1 MSRDIEIRRFSPDRA
16 EEWNA
21 FVASS
26 SNGTFLHDRRYMDY
40 HCDRFD
46 DHSLIFESE
55 GKVIAC
61 LAANRVGDSLF
72 SHGGLTFGGLLVKPS
87 TSAAQ
92 VVQIFESIRDDLV
105 QQEIR
110 TLQYK
115 PVPHIFHAQPAEADL
130 YALCNA
136 GARQV
141 RTDLSAAIPLRR
153 KMAFSSG
160 RKYGAKKAAKAGLD
174 TSEST
179 NFAAFWDILADVLGQ
194 RHDARPTHALDEITR
209 LNAAFPDRIR
219 LFAAFADAQ
228 MLAGVVLFDFG
239 RTVHCQYM
247 ASSPKG
253 RDLGA
258 LDLVVQSLVNDRFS
272 DRDWFS
278 FGIST
283 TSEGRELNV
292 GLSRQKE
299 MFGARSLAIPQ
310 YRWDLA
316 G

>member
-1 MSRDIEIRRFSPDRA
+1 MSGDIEIKRYTPDLSVA
-16 EEWNA
+16 WND
-21 FVASS
+21 FVAAAT
-26 SNGTFLHDRRYMDY
+26 NGTFLHDRRFMDY
-40 HCDRFD
+40 HSDRFD
-46 DHSLIFESE
+46 DHSLIFESD
-55 GKVIAC
+55 GKIIAC
-61 LAANRVGDSLF
+61 LPANRVDDTLQ
-72 SHGGLTFGGLLVKPS
+72 SHGGLTFGGLLVKPA

-92 VVQIFESIRDDLV
+92 VVQIFASLRDDLLR
-105 QQEIR
+105 QGIGA
-110 TLQYK
+110 LNYK
-115 PVPHIFHAQPAEADL
+115 PVPHIFHAQPAEADI

-153 KMAFSSG
+153 KLSFSSG
-160 RKYGAKKAAKAGLD
+160 RKYGAKKAAKAGLT
-174 TSEST
+174 TSET
-179 NFAAFWDILADVLGQ
+179 TDFAAFWDVLGAVLDQ
-194 RHDARPTHALDEITR
+194 RHDARPTHSLDEIKR
-209 LNAAFPDRIR
+209 LNAAFPKRIR
-219 LFAAFADAQ
+219 LFAAFEGARL
-228 MLAGVVLFDFG
+228 LAGVVLFDFG

-247 ASSPKG
+247 ASSGDG

-258 LDLVVQSLVNDRFS
+258 LDLVVQSLVNETFA

-283 TSEGRELNV
+283 TAEGRELNV

-310 YRWDLA
+310 YRWDL

>member
-1 MSRDIEIRRFSPDRA
+1 MSSALEIKRYTLDQSA
-16 EEWNA
+16 AWNE
-21 FVASS
+21 FIASS
-26 SNGTFLHDRRYMDY
+26 TNGTFLHDRRFMDY
-40 HCDRFD
+40 HADRFD
-46 DHSLIFESE
+46 DHSLVFESD

-61 LAANRVGDSLF
+61 LPANRVGDSLQ

-92 VVQIFESIRDDLV
+92 VVQIFDSLRDDLAR
-105 QQEIR
+105 QGIR
-110 TLQYK
+110 TLHYK
-115 PVPHIFHAQPAEADL
+115 PVPHILHTQPAEADI

-153 KMAFSSG
+153 KMSFSGG
-160 RKYGAKKAAKAGLD
+160 RKYGAKKAVKAGLT
-174 TSEST
+174 TSET
-179 NFAAFWDILADVLGQ
+179 TDFAAFWDILADVLGQ
-194 RHDARPTHALDEITR
+194 RHDARPTHSLDEITR
-209 LNAAFPDRIR
+209 LNAAFPDRVR
-219 LFAAFADAQ
+219 LFAAVDDAR

-239 RTVHCQYM
+239 RTVHAQYM
-247 ASSPKG
+247 ASSDDG

-258 LDLVVQSLVNDRFS
+258 LDLVVQSLVNDAFA

-283 TSEGRELNV
+283 TAEGRELNV

-299 MFGARSLAIPQ
+299 MFGARSLAIQQ
-310 YRWDLA
+310 YCWDLE
-316 G
+316 